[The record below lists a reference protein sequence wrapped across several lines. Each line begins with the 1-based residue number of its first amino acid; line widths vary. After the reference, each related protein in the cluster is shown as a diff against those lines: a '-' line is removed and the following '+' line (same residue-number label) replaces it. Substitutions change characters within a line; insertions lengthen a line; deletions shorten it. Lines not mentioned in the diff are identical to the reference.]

1 MAHHQLVCLFVLLSL
16 HFTDMAASMGYSS
29 WCKSAALCKHARR
42 YAVQCGADAEGCFTL
57 CGPTDAVQVI
67 SEYRKARALM
77 ADVAA
82 QTKEGVW
89 HNLFL
94 EVEKVPG
101 LPACR
106 PPQNYVMPCQ
116 CARQVCKW
124 KVSTRC
130 LMEAGNYSRQRLL
143 G

>member
-1 MAHHQLVCLFVLLSL
+1 M
-16 HFTDMAASMGYSS
+16 
-29 WCKSAALCKHARR
+29 
-42 YAVQCGADAEGCFTL
+42 
-57 CGPTDAVQVI
+57 I

-94 EVEKVPG
+94 EVEKVRG

-106 PPQNYVMPCQ
+106 PPQNAKVLSVCQASVQMENGTADSQWKLVIIPDSACSDSPWPDALVVLFMP
-116 CARQVCKW
+116 A
-124 KVSTRC
+124 C
-130 LMEAGNYSRQRLL
+130 LPYT
-143 G
+143 